1 MGPKEQ
7 DFPAAHSMDT
17 EWFAVDRDGRVA
29 VFNSGENG
37 LVPEGVHGHDWGDA
51 GDDLLDWHTPP
62 ASRSGPQRY
71 DWENHPIELVRAGAF
86 YFYYEAYDVGRALP
100 WSPRTAFDLPFYS
113 RYGLSYSSFAGPY
126 VRALVPDAF
135 LHVDQLPPQLRRRA
149 RRYRYAG
156 LSFAEWE
163 FVQPAEFFSCIGWH
177 YSSGM
182 AYLRGDGKTLR
193 PGPGKKHVFG
203 RFIRD
208 FLAGDPRRAEWF
220 AFDWSTD

>member
-1 MGPKEQ
+1 MGVDVQ

-17 EWFAVDRDGRVA
+17 EWFAVDHDGRVG
-29 VFNSGENG
+29 VFYSGENG
-37 LVPEGVHGHDWGDA
+37 LVPQGVHAYGPGEAADEI
-51 GDDLLDWHTPP
+51 LEWHTP
-62 ASRSGPQRY
+62 ASEHPHPPRY
-71 DWENHPIELVRAGAF
+71 GWVDRPVDLVRAGAF
-86 YFYYEAYDVGRALP
+86 YFYYEAYDVGRELQ

-113 RYGLSYSSFAGPY
+113 RYGLSYRDFAGPY
-126 VRALVPDAF
+126 VRALVPGEF
-135 LHVDQLPPQLRRRA
+135 LHVDQLTPQLRQRA
-149 RRYRYAG
+149 KRHRFAG
-156 LSFAEWE
+156 LSFTEWE
-163 FVQPAEFFSCIGWH
+163 FVQPAEFFSCQGWH